1 MVQIFQSSP
10 TISHCTKS
18 HNKHQYIMSLTSLF
32 SLFLK
37 TAKVEVMHTYSEGI
51 LLMHKYK
58 LWKNIVLYCHCVV
71 VLYIA

>member
-10 TISHCTKS
+10 TISHCTKF

-58 LWKNIVLYCHCVV
+58 LWKNVIRILYCTVI
-71 VLYIA
+71 L

>member
-18 HNKHQYIMSLTSLF
+18 HIKHQYIMSLTSLF

-58 LWKNIVLYCHCVV
+58 LLKNVIRILYCTVI
-71 VLYIA
+71 L